1 MGKDASMRPAWI
13 LLLCLLSVSSAR
25 AAEVVAPPAG
35 IKVLTAGHSFHVWMP
50 PLVAEMAKAAGIQG
64 HEQLA
69 ISSIG
74 GSKVIQHWDL
84 PAAKNKAKP
93 VLEAGKAD
101 LFTMAP
107 TFLPDPGIEN
117 FTKLGLE
124 HNPKLRLT
132 LQQNWVPYEDP
143 QLWLSRERPKSI
155 DRDALTS
162 GQIRAKHEPYF
173 QLIESHVKELN
184 ARIPAAKIAIVPSGE
199 AVMALRDK
207 VIKGE
212 APGIRTQN
220 ELFTDALGHP
230 GPQIRVLSAYCHF
243 SVIYRRSPV
252 GLPVVSQL
260 TKLPEADKLN
270 RLLQEIAWKA
280 VTGHPM
286 SGVAQ

>member
-1 MGKDASMRPAWI
+1 MRS
-13 LLLCLLSVSSAR
+13 LLLVLVLLVFSSVQAKEE
-25 AAEVVAPPAG
+25 AAPPAG
-35 IKVLTAGHSFHVWMP
+35 LKVLTAGHSFHVWMP

-74 GSKVIQHWDL
+74 GSKVIQHWEL
-84 PAAKNKAKP
+84 PPEKNKAKP
-93 VLEAGKAD
+93 ILEAGKAD

-117 FTKLGLE
+117 FTRLGLE
-124 HNPKLRLT
+124 HNPKIRFT
-132 LQQNWVPYEDP
+132 LQQNWVPFEDP
-143 QLWLSRERPKSI
+143 ELWLSKSRPKSI
-155 DRDALTS
+155 DRDVITLAQL
-162 GQIRAKHEPYF
+162 RAKHDPYF
-173 QLIESHVKELN
+173 KMIEDHVKELN

-199 AVMALRDK
+199 AVIALREK

-220 ELFTDALGHP
+220 ELFTDVLGHP

-243 SVIYRRSPV
+243 AVIYRRDPT

-260 TKLPEADKLN
+260 AKLPEAESLN

-286 SGVAQ
+286 SGVTR

>member
-1 MGKDASMRPAWI
+1 MLHRFRSLV
-13 LLLCLLSVSSAR
+13 LLVVSLVGVFLP
-25 AAEVVAPPAG
+25 AAESTPAG
-35 IKVLTAGHSFHVWMP
+35 LKVMSAGHSFHVWMP

-84 PAAKNKAKP
+84 PTEKNKAKP

-124 HNPKLRLT
+124 HNSKIRFT
-132 LQQNWVPYEDP
+132 LQQNWVPFEDP
-143 QLWLSRERPKSI
+143 EIWLSKNKPKSI
-155 DRDALTS
+155 DRDVLTLA
-162 GQIRAKHEPYF
+162 QLRAKHDPYF
-173 QLIESHVKELN
+173 KQIEDHVKELN
-184 ARIPAAKIAIVPSGE
+184 LRIPAAKIAIVPSGE
-199 AVMALRDK
+199 AVLALRDK

-212 APGIRTQN
+212 APGIKTQN
-220 ELFTDALGHP
+220 ELFTDVLGHP
-230 GPQIRVLSAYCHF
+230 GPQIRVLSAYCHYA
-243 SVIYRRSPV
+243 VIYRRSPV

-260 TKLPEADKLN
+260 AKLPEAEKLN

>member
-1 MGKDASMRPAWI
+1 MRLLRG
-13 LLLCLLSVSSAR
+13 LLLFVL
-25 AAEVVAPPAG
+25 AAVGLTAQEASPKG
-35 IKVLTAGHSFHVWMP
+35 LKVLTAGHSFHVWMP

-84 PAAKNKAKP
+84 PPEKNKAKP

-132 LQQNWVPYEDP
+132 LQQNWVPFEDP
-143 QLWLSRERPKSI
+143 EIWLSKSKPKSI
-155 DRDALTS
+155 DRDVITLAQLRS
-162 GQIRAKHEPYF
+162 RHDPYF
-173 QLIESHVKELN
+173 RLIEDHVKEIN
-184 ARIPAAKIAIVPSGE
+184 VRIPAAKIVIVPSGE

-260 TKLPEADKLN
+260 TKLPEAEKLN
-270 RLLQEIAWKA
+270 RVLQQIAWKA

-286 SGVAQ
+286 SGVAK

>member
-1 MGKDASMRPAWI
+1 MRI
-13 LLLCLLSVSSAR
+13 VSLLFVVLCLFASIR
-25 AAEVVAPPAG
+25 AAEETAPPAG
-35 IKVLTAGHSFHVWMP
+35 LKVLSAGHSFHVWMP

-84 PAAKNKAKP
+84 PPEKNKAKP
-93 VLEAGKAD
+93 ILEAGKAD

-124 HNPKLRLT
+124 HNPKIRFT
-132 LQQNWVPYEDP
+132 LQQNWVPFEDP
-143 QLWLSRERPKSI
+143 EIWLSKNKPKSI
-155 DRDALTS
+155 DRDVITLAQL
-162 GQIRAKHEPYF
+162 RAKHDPYF
-173 QLIESHVKELN
+173 KQIDDHVKELN
-184 ARIPAAKIAIVPSGE
+184 QRIPAAKIAIVPSGE

-212 APGIRTQN
+212 APGIKTQN
-220 ELFTDALGHP
+220 ELFTDVLGHP
-230 GPQIRVLSAYCHF
+230 GPQIRVLSAYCHYA
-243 SVIYRRSPV
+243 VIYRRSPV

-260 TKLPEADKLN
+260 AKLPEAEKLN

-286 SGVAQ
+286 SGVSQ

>member
-1 MGKDASMRPAWI
+1 MRYASFLLAI
-13 LLLCLLSVSSAR
+13 LLSILSGRS
-25 AAEVVAPPAG
+25 AEVSTPPPG
-35 IKVLTAGHSFHVWMP
+35 LKVLTAGHSFHVWMP
-50 PLVAEMAKAAGIQG
+50 SLVAEMAKAAGIQG

-74 GSKVIQHWDL
+74 GSKVIQHWEL
-84 PAAKNKAKP
+84 PPEKNKAKP

-117 FTKLGLE
+117 FTQLGLA
-124 HNPKLRLT
+124 HNPKLRFT
-132 LQQNWVPYEDP
+132 LQQNWVPFEDP
-143 QLWLSRERPKSI
+143 EIWLTRNKPKSI
-155 DRDALTS
+155 DRDVITLAQL
-162 GQIRAKHEPYF
+162 RAKHDPYF
-173 QLIESHVKELN
+173 KLIEDHVKELN
-184 ARIPAAKIAIVPSGE
+184 QRIPAAKIAIVPSGE
-199 AVMALRDK
+199 AVIALRAK

-212 APGIRTQN
+212 APGIKTQN
-220 ELFTDALGHP
+220 ELFTDVLGHP

-243 SVIYRRSPV
+243 AVIYRRDPT

-260 TKLPEADKLN
+260 AKLPEAESLN

-286 SGVAQ
+286 SGVTR

>member
-1 MGKDASMRPAWI
+1 MRSLT
-13 LLLCLLSVSSAR
+13 LLLAFLLSFAPLT
-25 AAEVVAPPAG
+25 AAEPSVPPAG
-35 IKVLTAGHSFHVWMP
+35 LKVLTAGHSFHVWMP

-84 PAAKNKAKP
+84 PAEKNKAKP

-107 TFLPDPGIEN
+107 TFLPDAGIEN
-117 FTKLGLE
+117 FVKLGLE
-124 HNPKLRLT
+124 HNPKLRFT
-132 LQQNWVPYEDP
+132 LQQNWVPFEDP
-143 QLWLSRERPKSI
+143 AVWLSKNRPKSI
-155 DRDALTS
+155 DRDAITLAHL
-162 GQIRAKHEPYF
+162 RAKHDPYF
-173 QLIESHVKELN
+173 KLIEDHVKEIN
-184 ARIPAAKIAIVPSGE
+184 ARIPSAKIAIVPSGE

-220 ELFTDALGHP
+220 ELFTDVLGHP
-230 GPQIRVLSAYCHF
+230 GPQIRVLSAYCHYA
-243 SVIYRRSPV
+243 VIYRRSPV

-260 TKLPEADKLN
+260 AKLPEAEQLN

-280 VTGHPM
+280 VTEHPM
-286 SGVAQ
+286 SGVGK

>member
-1 MGKDASMRPAWI
+1 MRS
-13 LLLCLLSVSSAR
+13 LLLVLLLSVFSPIHAK
-25 AAEVVAPPAG
+25 EDLAPPAG
-35 IKVLTAGHSFHVWMP
+35 LKVLSAGHSFHVWMP

-84 PAAKNKAKP
+84 PPEKNKAKP
-93 VLEAGKAD
+93 ILEAGKAD

-107 TFLPDPGIEN
+107 TFLPDAGIEN

-124 HNPKLRLT
+124 HNPQNRFT
-132 LQQNWVPYEDP
+132 LQQNWVPFEDP
-143 QLWLSRERPKSI
+143 EIWLSKNKPKSI
-155 DRDALTS
+155 DRDVITLAQL
-162 GQIRAKHEPYF
+162 RAKHDPYF
-173 QLIESHVKELN
+173 RQIEDHVKELN
-184 ARIPAAKIAIVPSGE
+184 QCIPAAKIAIVPSGE
-199 AVMALRDK
+199 AVLALRDK

-243 SVIYRRSPV
+243 AVIYRRSPV

-260 TKLPEADKLN
+260 TKLPEAEKLN

>member
-1 MGKDASMRPAWI
+1 MRSVWL

-25 AAEVVAPPAG
+25 AVESVAPPAG
-35 IKVLTAGHSFHVWMP
+35 LKVLTAGHSFHVWMP

-84 PAAKNKAKP
+84 PPEKNKAKP
-93 VLEAGKAD
+93 VLAAGKAD

-132 LQQNWVPYEDP
+132 LQQNWVPFEDP
-143 QLWLSRERPKSI
+143 EIWLSKNKPKSI
-155 DRDALTS
+155 DRDVITLAQLRS
-162 GQIRAKHEPYF
+162 KHEPYF
-173 QLIESHVKELN
+173 KLIEDHVKELN
-184 ARIPAAKIAIVPSGE
+184 ERIPAAKIVIVPSGE

-252 GLPVVSQL
+252 GLPVISQL
-260 TKLPEADKLN
+260 ARLPEAEKLN
-270 RLLQEIAWKA
+270 RQLQEIAWKA
-280 VTGHPM
+280 VSEYPL
-286 SGVAQ
+286 SGVTK

>member
-1 MGKDASMRPAWI
+1 MRS
-13 LLLCLLSVSSAR
+13 LLLVLLLSVFSPVYAK
-25 AAEVVAPPAG
+25 EDLAPPAG
-35 IKVLTAGHSFHVWMP
+35 LKVLSAGHSFHVWMP
-50 PLVAEMAKAAGIQG
+50 PLVVEMAKAAGIQG

-84 PAAKNKAKP
+84 PLEKNKAKP
-93 VLEAGKAD
+93 ILEAGQAD

-132 LQQNWVPYEDP
+132 LQQNWVPFEDP
-143 QLWLSRERPKSI
+143 EIWISKSKPKSI
-155 DRDALTS
+155 DRDVLTMA
-162 GQIRAKHEPYF
+162 QLRAKNEPYF
-173 QLIESHVKELN
+173 KLIEDHVKEIN
-184 ARIPAAKIAIVPSGE
+184 QRIPAAKIAIVPIGA
-199 AVMALRDK
+199 AVLALRDK

-230 GPQIRVLSAYCHF
+230 GPQIRVLSAYCHV

-260 TKLPEADKLN
+260 TKLPEAEKLN

>member
-1 MGKDASMRPAWI
+1 MRLPS
-13 LLLCLLSVSSAR
+13 LLLFVLSLFVSLR
-25 AAEVVAPPAG
+25 AAEPSAPPVG
-35 IKVLTAGHSFHVWMP
+35 LKVLTAGHSFHVWMP

-74 GSKVIQHWDL
+74 GSKVIQHWEL
-84 PAAKNKAKP
+84 PLGKNKAKP
-93 VLEAGKAD
+93 ILEAGKAD

-124 HNPKLRLT
+124 HNPKIRFT

-143 QLWLSRERPKSI
+143 QLWLSRDRPKSI
-155 DRDALTS
+155 DRDGLTLA
-162 GQIRAKHEPYF
+162 QLRAKHDPYF
-173 QLIESHVKELN
+173 KLIEDHVKELN
-184 ARIPAAKIAIVPSGE
+184 QRIPSAKIAIVPSGE
-199 AVMALRDK
+199 AVLALRDK

-243 SVIYRRSPV
+243 AVIYRHCPV
-252 GLPVVSQL
+252 GLPVNGQL
-260 TKLPEADKLN
+260 AKLPEAEKLN

-280 VTGHPM
+280 VTEHPM
-286 SGVAQ
+286 SGVSR

>member
-1 MGKDASMRPAWI
+1 MRHLT
-13 LLLCLLSVSSAR
+13 LLLAILCSFVSAR
-25 AAEVVAPPAG
+25 AADQAAPPAG
-35 IKVLTAGHSFHVWMP
+35 LKVLSAGHSFHVWMP

-84 PAAKNKAKP
+84 PPEKNKAKP
-93 VLEAGKAD
+93 VLTAGKAE

-117 FTKLGLE
+117 FVKLGLE
-124 HNPKLRLT
+124 HNAKLRFT
-132 LQQNWVPYEDP
+132 LQQNWVPFEDP
-143 QLWLSRERPKSI
+143 EIWLSKNKPKSI
-155 DRDALTS
+155 DRDTATLALL
-162 GQIRAKHEPYF
+162 RAKHEPYF
-173 QLIESHVKELN
+173 KLIEDHVRELN

-230 GPQIRVLSAYCHF
+230 GPQIRVLSAYCHY
-243 SVIYRRSPV
+243 SVLYRRSPI
-252 GLPVVSQL
+252 GLPVISQL
-260 TKLPEADKLN
+260 TKLPEAEKLN
-270 RLLQEIAWKA
+270 RLLQDIAWKA
-280 VTGHPM
+280 VVGHPM
-286 SGVAQ
+286 SGVTQ

>member
-1 MGKDASMRPAWI
+1 
-13 LLLCLLSVSSAR
+13 
-25 AAEVVAPPAG
+25 
-35 IKVLTAGHSFHVWMP
+35 MP

-84 PAAKNKAKP
+84 PTEKNKARP

-124 HNPKLRLT
+124 HNPQIRFT
-132 LQQNWVPYEDP
+132 LQQNWVPFEDP
-143 QLWLSRERPKSI
+143 EIWLSKNKPKSI
-155 DRDALTS
+155 DRDVITLAQL
-162 GQIRAKHEPYF
+162 RAKHDPYF
-173 QLIESHVKELN
+173 KMIEDHVKELN
-184 ARIPAAKIAIVPSGE
+184 QRIPAAKIAIVPSGE

-212 APGIRTQN
+212 APGIKTQN
-220 ELFTDALGHP
+220 ELFTDVLGHP

-243 SVIYRRSPV
+243 AVIYRRSPV

-260 TKLPEADKLN
+260 AKLPEAEKLN

-286 SGVAQ
+286 SGVGQ

>member
-1 MGKDASMRPAWI
+1 MRLLRG
-13 LLLCLLSVSSAR
+13 LLLFVLATVGLTAQEASPR
-25 AAEVVAPPAG
+25 G
-35 IKVLTAGHSFHVWMP
+35 LKVLTAGHSFHVWMP
-50 PLVAEMAKAAGIQG
+50 PLVAEIAKAAGIQG

-84 PAAKNKAKP
+84 PPEKNKAKP
-93 VLEAGKAD
+93 VLEAGKAE

-117 FTKLGLE
+117 FVKLGLE
-124 HNPKLRLT
+124 HRSDLRFT
-132 LQQNWVPYEDP
+132 LQQNWVPYEDTAI
-143 QLWLSRERPKSI
+143 WLRRTWPKSV
-155 DRDALTS
+155 DRNGKTVAQLRVMHD
-162 GQIRAKHEPYF
+162 PYF
-173 QLIESHVKELN
+173 TMIEGHVKELN
-184 ARIPAAKIAIVPSGE
+184 ARIPGARIAIVPCGE

-212 APGIRTQN
+212 APGIKTQN

-230 GPQIRVLSAYCHF
+230 GAQIRVLSAYCHF

-260 TKLPEADKLN
+260 TKLPEAEKLN

-280 VTGHPM
+280 VIGHPM
-286 SGVAQ
+286 SGVVQ

>member
-1 MGKDASMRPAWI
+1 MRR
-13 LLLCLLSVSSAR
+13 LLLVLVLLVFSSVQAK
-25 AAEVVAPPAG
+25 EVAAPPAG
-35 IKVLTAGHSFHVWMP
+35 LKVLTAGHSFHVWMP

-84 PAAKNKAKP
+84 PTEKNKARP

-124 HNPKLRLT
+124 HNPKIRFT
-132 LQQNWVPYEDP
+132 LQQNWVPFEDP
-143 QLWLSRERPKSI
+143 ELWLSKSRPKSI
-155 DRDALTS
+155 DRDVLTLV
-162 GQIRAKHEPYF
+162 QLRAKHDPYF
-173 QLIESHVKELN
+173 KMIEDHVKELN
-184 ARIPAAKIAIVPSGE
+184 ARIPTAKIAIVPSGE
-199 AVMALRDK
+199 AVLALRDK

-212 APGIRTQN
+212 APGIKTQN
-220 ELFTDALGHP
+220 ELFTDVLGHP

-243 SVIYRRSPV
+243 AVIYRRSPV
-252 GLPVVSQL
+252 GLPVNGL
-260 TKLPEADKLN
+260 LAKLPEAEKLN
-270 RLLQEIAWKA
+270 QLLQEIAWKA

-286 SGVAQ
+286 SGVDR

>member
-1 MGKDASMRPAWI
+1 MRSSLPRS
-13 LLLCLLSVSSAR
+13 LLLWIACAFAAVLPAADSA
-25 AAEVVAPPAG
+25 PAG
-35 IKVLTAGHSFHVWMP
+35 LKVLSAGHSFHVWMP

-84 PAAKNKAKP
+84 PPDKNKARP
-93 VLEAGKAD
+93 VLEAGRAE

-117 FTKLGLE
+117 FVKLGLE
-124 HNPKLRLT
+124 HNPKIRFT
-132 LQQNWVPYEDP
+132 LQQNWVPFEDP
-143 QLWLSRERPKSI
+143 EIWLAKTKPKSI
-155 DRDALTS
+155 DRDTRTVADL
-162 GQIRAKHEPYF
+162 RAKHDPYF
-173 QLIESHVKELN
+173 KSIEDHVRELN
-184 ARIPAAKIAIVPSGE
+184 ARLPEAKIAVVPSGE
-199 AVMALRDK
+199 AVIALRAK
-207 VIKGE
+207 VIRGE

-220 ELFTDALGHP
+220 ELFTDVLGHP

-243 SVIYRRSPV
+243 AVIYRRDPL

-260 TKLPEADKLN
+260 SKLPEAEKLN

-280 VTGHPM
+280 VTEHPL
-286 SGVAQ
+286 SGVRR

>member
-1 MGKDASMRPAWI
+1 MRRLLLVLI
-13 LLLCLLSVSSAR
+13 LLVFSSVQAKQE
-25 AAEVVAPPAG
+25 AAPPAG
-35 IKVLTAGHSFHVWMP
+35 LKVLTAGHSFHVWMP

-84 PAAKNKAKP
+84 PTEKNKAKP
-93 VLEAGKAD
+93 ILEAGKAD

-124 HNPKLRLT
+124 HNSKIRFT
-132 LQQNWVPYEDP
+132 LQQNWVPFEDP
-143 QLWLSRERPKSI
+143 ELWLSKSRPKSI
-155 DRDALTS
+155 DRDMLTLA
-162 GQIRAKHEPYF
+162 QLRAKHDPYF
-173 QLIESHVKELN
+173 KLIEDHVKELN
-184 ARIPAAKIAIVPSGE
+184 SRIPAAKIAIVPSGE
-199 AVMALRDK
+199 AVLALRDK

-212 APGIRTQN
+212 APGIKTQN
-220 ELFTDALGHP
+220 ELFTDVLGHP

-243 SVIYRRSPV
+243 AVIYRRSPV
-252 GLPVVSQL
+252 GLPVNGL
-260 TKLPEADKLN
+260 LAKLPEAEKLN
-270 RLLQEIAWKA
+270 QLLQEIAWKA

-286 SGVAQ
+286 SGVAR